1 MTAACT
7 RWFPSENGEREHR
20 KTGRHEDDKKM
31 RGKYLSSS
39 SGLPFFP
46 SSFDLRLFR

>member
-1 MTAACT
+1 MHPVVPLGKW
-7 RWFPSENGEREHR
+7 REREHR
-20 KTGRHEDDKKM
+20 KTGRHEDEKKM

-46 SSFDLRLFR
+46 SSSDLRLFR